1 MKKPIFAIALSILTA
16 TAALAQFDL
25 ANYQITTNLSLD
37 LSAFPNDELSG
48 VTYNWDNGRLY
59 VVEDEGLVIFEMSTA
74 GAVLSTMT
82 LQNAGTDPEGITYI
96 GNGEFLISEERVQD
110 IYRFTYVAGGTLNR
124 TGLPTYD
131 AGPTVGNVGL
141 EGISFDPVSGDVIG
155 VKEKTPQAFYFMDI
169 DFPTMTGTQTSA
181 TYDLGLL
188 DLSDVQ
194 VLRTIASLVGTSD
207 EENLLVYS
215 QESARLLEVTRTG
228 TILSQFDLTGIS
240 TSAEGVTIGAN
251 GDIYIVSE
259 DPKLIVISPVPE
271 PTSTVLLGLGCGVG
285 FLARRRRTSVA

>member
-1 MKKPIFAIALSILTA
+1 M
-16 TAALAQFDL
+16 AQFSL
-25 ANYQITTNLSLD
+25 SNYQITANISLD
-37 LSAFPNDELSG
+37 LSAYPNDELSG

-59 VVEDEGLVIFEMSTA
+59 AVEDEGLVLFELSTS
-74 GAVLSTMT
+74 GAIISTMT
-82 LQNAGTDPEGITYI
+82 LQNGGTDPEGITYI
-96 GNGEFLISEERVQD
+96 GGGQFLISEERIQD
-110 IYRFTYVAGGTLNR
+110 VYRFTYVAGGTLNR
-124 TGLPTYD
+124 AGLPTYD
-131 AGPTVGNVGL
+131 AGPTVGNIGL
-141 EGISFDPVSGDVIG
+141 EGISFDPVSGEVIG
-155 VKEKTPQAFYFMDI
+155 VKEKTDQAFYFMDI
-169 DFPTMTGTQTSA
+169 DFPSMTGTQTSA

-194 VLRTIASLVGTSD
+194 VLRTIPSLVGTSD

-259 DPKLIVISPVPE
+259 DPKLIVLSQVPE
-271 PTSTVLLGLGCGVG
+271 PASAALLGLCGAG
-285 FLARRRRTSVA
+285 LLSWRRRKSVA